1 MIRSRSSRSRAAR
14 APLADGAARGEG
26 IRHALFRT
34 LPGRA
39 IVLGVTIKI
48 AIAGVRVVLGRTPG
62 FLTVVDTVAG
72 LAIAAGAAYLL
83 FRLIVLAKRRLLW
96 RVRRKLIISYIFIG
110 FVPALLLVGFSLL
123 TGLLLFYNFSSYL
136 VHSRLRAVSDQAK
149 FLAQSTALE
158 IQRGGG
164 RDVAAILARRQANA
178 AAQYQGLS
186 LAAVPMDGGCAVPR
200 EPRPAPADAR
210 PVTAGPWP
218 HLDPPKTV
226 PPWIDCSGYSGV
238 FAYSHRRLDNRPD
251 EDAHVV
257 VRAVAFPDSPRPG
270 YGVVVDVLI
279 NDQLREQ
286 LRQETGVDVKSATF
300 SRDAMISADG
310 FGADSTPWR
319 AVQRAAWAALRQ
331 AA

>member
-110 FVPALLLVGFSLL
+110 FVPAILIGAFFVLC
-123 TGLLLFYNFSSYL
+123 GLLLFYNFSSYL
-136 VHSRLRAVSDQAK
+136 VQTQLRELEGQAR
-149 FLAQSTALE
+149 FLASSAAIE
-158 IQRGGG
+158 IQRAGA
-164 RDVAAILARRQANA
+164 REAAAIVQRKQAN
-178 AAQYQGLS
+178 G
-186 LAAVPMDGGCAVPR
+186 
-200 EPRPAPADAR
+200 
-210 PVTAGPWP
+210 
-218 HLDPPKTV
+218 
-226 PPWIDCSGYSGV
+226 
-238 FAYSHRRLDNRPD
+238 
-251 EDAHVV
+251 
-257 VRAVAFPDSPRPG
+257 
-270 YGVVVDVLI
+270 
-279 NDQLREQ
+279 
-286 LRQETGVDVKSATF
+286 
-300 SRDAMISADG
+300 
-310 FGADSTPWR
+310 
-319 AVQRAAWAALRQ
+319 
-331 AA
+331 